1 MKASPLLLKQYYVIS
16 LSVAANPNFKRDQ
29 PIELSWEDFSVESD
43 YSPAQHTAQ
52 WQVRLHVQ
60 HRAHAQRN
68 YSYSF
73 SIEMLGLMD
82 VNPSFPAENHKQ
94 LVEVNG
100 ASMLYGAARE
110 IIRGAT
116 AHGPFLPILL
126 PSVSFVPNKAASAA
140 TG

>member
-1 MKASPLLLKQYYVIS
+1 MKASPLLLRHYYVIS
-16 LSVAANPNFKRDQ
+16 LNVAANPNFKPDQ
-29 PIELSWEDFSVESD
+29 PIDLSWEDFSVESE
-43 YSPAQHTAQ
+43 YSPAPHTAQ

-73 SIEMLGLMD
+73 SVEMLGLMN
-82 VNPSFPAENHKQ
+82 VNPSFPADRHKE

-110 IIRGAT
+110 IIRSAT
-116 AHGPFLPILL
+116 AHGPFLAILL
-126 PSVSFVPNKAASAA
+126 PSVSFVPSKAVSA